1 MHGLRDIIEQATTQ
15 REKTDHHHK
24 MMVRSKMHTT
34 MLRYATRT
42 YANANH
48 RRHGKQLH
56 NTAIRRRT
64 LMVARKTCLMDDGDD
79 MSYLVNKDM
88 LAQVQTD
95 VRLAQS
101 IFGTKH
107 FMKEV
112 ARRRAKPS
120 QTNITQ
126 TLPSDA
132 RTTMDQCRVQE
143 RDYNEHSL
151 RNVNRQTV
159 NERKNTC
166 GPNTSLRKQKK
177 RHEPW

>member
-1 MHGLRDIIEQATTQ
+1 
-15 REKTDHHHK
+15 
-24 MMVRSKMHTT
+24 MVRSKMHTT

-42 YANANH
+42 YATAIH
-48 RRHGKQLH
+48 RRHGTQLH

-95 VRLAQS
+95 VRRARS

-107 FMKEV
+107 FMKDM
-112 ARRRAKPS
+112 ARRRTKPS

-132 RTTMDQCRVQE
+132 TTNMDQCRVQE

-159 NERKNTC
+159 NERKTHVAPVHHY
-166 GPNTSLRKQKK
+166 GSRKKGTSLASDMLRVK
-177 RHEPW
+177 RRPLK